1 MMRQWPVCAVFVRIP
16 PAQPVQPTTTN
27 RTARLE
33 NEADNEAE
41 NEAEN
46 EAIAPQ
52 GKPSA
57 ALWQKTVAKP
67 PVLARRRR
75 VT

>member
-16 PAQPVQPTTTN
+16 PAQPVQPTTTS

-52 GKPSA
+52 GNTSA
-57 ALWQKTVAKP
+57 ACGKKQWQNHP
-67 PVLARRRR
+67 FLARRRR